1 MNNLF
6 LIADNKIGDN
16 MFNSLWRK
24 SINTNNYNNKIDD
37 FEVDVLIIG
46 AGISGISTAFYLK
59 DSNLNTC
66 IIESNK
72 IASGTTSLTTGKITY
87 LQDTIY
93 SDLESMHD
101 FDTSKKYL
109 ESQLYASKLIKE
121 NIEKYNIDC
130 DYIENDS
137 YIFSVND
144 EDKHKINKEYDFF
157 KKVNID
163 VKLVDELPITFPC
176 TYGLRVNNT
185 AVFNPVKYINKLVN
199 IIKDNIKI
207 YENVRALKINKE
219 NSYYIV
225 KTTSNNIKAKYV
237 IVCTHYPFFVLPG
250 LIPFKTHVEKSH
262 VIASKIKKIEK
273 FNAISI
279 GKNIYSIRYHKDKD
293 SYIIFA
299 GESYK
304 MSNHINYEERQ
315 KELEE
320 KFKDNFKS
328 NIDYEWSIHDLTSND
343 LLPMIGKVNYDN
355 PNLLIATAFNKWGMT
370 NGVLSGKILS
380 DIILGNNNKFIDLF
394 NPKRSITIKRSI
406 NFLTDGFN
414 ISKIYF
420 GTKLNKNR
428 SFYNNNVKFENI
440 DGKSYGIYIDKN
452 GKKHIVRNLCP
463 HLKCSLVFNY
473 MDKTWDCP
481 CHGSRFDIDGNVIKG
496 PSVYDIK
503 VND

>member
-1 MNNLF
+1 M
-6 LIADNKIGDN
+6 GDN

-24 SINTNNYNNKIDD
+24 NINTNNYNNKIDN

-46 AGISGISTAFYLK
+46 GGLSGISTAFYLK
-59 DSNLNTC
+59 DENLNIC
-66 IIESNK
+66 LIESNK

-93 SDLESMHD
+93 SDLESMHN
-101 FDTSKKYL
+101 FDISKKYL

-137 YIFSVND
+137 YIFSASYD
-144 EDKHKINKEYDFF
+144 DKYKIDKEYEIL
-157 KKVNID
+157 KKLNRSPKIID
-163 VKLVDELPITFPC
+163 KLPIDFPC
-176 TYGLRVNNT
+176 VYGLKVNNT

-199 IIKDNIKI
+199 IIKDKIKI
-207 YENVRALKINKE
+207 YENVRALNITKE
-219 NSYYIV
+219 NDYYIT
-225 KTTSNNIKAKYV
+225 KTTNNIIKAKY
-237 IVCTHYPFFVLPG
+237 IAVCTHYPFFVVPG
-250 LIPFKTHVEKSH
+250 LIPFKTHIEKSH
-262 VIASKIKKIEK
+262 VIASKIKKMEK

-279 GKNIYSIRYHKDKD
+279 GKNVYSIRYHKDKN

-315 KELEE
+315 KELEK

-328 NIDYEWSIHDLTSND
+328 NIDYEWSIHDISSND
-343 LLPMIGKVNYDN
+343 LLPMIGKVNDDN
-355 PNLLIATAFNKWGMT
+355 SNLLIATAFNKWGMT

-380 DIILGNNNKFIDLF
+380 DIILSNDNEFIDLF
-394 NPKRSITIKRSI
+394 NPKRNITIKRSI

-414 ISKIYF
+414 ISKVYL
-420 GTKLNKNR
+420 GTKINKNKI
-428 SFYNNNVKFENI
+428 FYNNNVKFENI
-440 DGKSYGIYIDKN
+440 DGKSYGVYIDNN
-452 GKKHIVRNLCP
+452 GKKHMVRNLCP
-463 HLKCSLVFNY
+463 HMKCGLVFNY

-481 CHGSRFDIDGNVIKG
+481 CHGSRFDIDGNVVKG

-503 VND
+503 IND

>member
-1 MNNLF
+1 MNNPF
-6 LIADNKIGDN
+6 FIADNKIGDN
-16 MFNSLWRK
+16 MFNSIWRDN
-24 SINTNNYNNKIDD
+24 INNNNSDVKIND
-37 FEVDVLIIG
+37 FNVDVLIIG
-46 AGISGISTAFYLK
+46 GGLAGISTAFYLK
-59 DSNLNTC
+59 DSKLNAC
-66 IIESNK
+66 LIESNK

-93 SDLESMHD
+93 SDLESMHN
-101 FDTSKKYL
+101 FDISKKYL
-109 ESQLYASKLIKE
+109 ESQLYAGKLIKD

-137 YIFSVND
+137 YIFSDNY
-144 EDKHKINKEYDFF
+144 EDKTKIDKEYEFL

-163 VKLVDELPITFPC
+163 AKLVDKLPITFPC
-176 TYGLRVNNT
+176 TYALKVKNT
-185 AVFNPVKYINKLVN
+185 AVFNPVKYINKLAS
-199 IIKDNIKI
+199 IIKDKIKI
-207 YENVRALKINKE
+207 YENVRALNITKE
-219 NSYYIV
+219 NDCYIV
-225 KTTSNNIKAKYV
+225 KTTKNIIRAKYV
-237 IVCTHYPFFVLPG
+237 VVCTHYPFFVVPG

-262 VIASKIKKIEK
+262 VIASKIKKMEM

-279 GKNIYSIRYHKDKD
+279 GKSIYSIRYHKDND
-293 SYIIFA
+293 SYIVFA

-304 MSNHINYEERQ
+304 MSNHINYDERQ

-343 LLPMIGKVNYDN
+343 LLPMIGKINEDN

-380 DIILGNNNKFIDLF
+380 DIILGNNNEYIDLF
-394 NPKRSITIKRSI
+394 NPKRAITIKRSI

-414 ISKIYF
+414 ISKIYL
-420 GTKLNKNR
+420 GTKLNKNK
-428 SFYNNNVKFENI
+428 SFYNSNVKFENI
-440 DGKSYGIYIDKN
+440 DGKSYGIYIDNN
-452 GKKHIVRNLCP
+452 GKKHIIRNLCP
-463 HLKCSLVFNY
+463 HMKCSLIFNY

-503 VND
+503 TKD